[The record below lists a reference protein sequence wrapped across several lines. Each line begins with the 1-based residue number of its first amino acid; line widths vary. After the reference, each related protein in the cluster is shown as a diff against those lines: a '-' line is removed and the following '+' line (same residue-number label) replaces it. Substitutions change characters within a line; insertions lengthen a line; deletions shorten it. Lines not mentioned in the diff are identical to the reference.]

1 MEVFRDIEGYEGY
14 YQATSFGKIWS
25 VPRVT
30 TQGKKVGGYYLKYSN
45 TNKRHYNRVELRKDG
60 CDKLFFEHT
69 LIARAFP
76 EICGEWFDGADIH
89 HKNNNSIDNRPENLI
104 VLSKEAHKALHAVSD
119 ITYYKRSYAQK
130 NAWEVRE
137 KRYGHKKPVYQ
148 YTKDGEFLKEYPSA
162 KEAAIETK
170 TNYPSLSECLHG
182 KNKTA
187 GGYVWKFVN

>member
-14 YQATSFGKIWS
+14 YQATSLGKIWS

-60 CDKLFFEHT
+60 CDKLF
-69 LIARAFP
+69 
-76 EICGEWFDGADIH
+76 
-89 HKNNNSIDNRPENLI
+89 
-104 VLSKEAHKALHAVSD
+104 
-119 ITYYKRSYAQK
+119 
-130 NAWEVRE
+130 
-137 KRYGHKKPVYQ
+137 
-148 YTKDGEFLKEYPSA
+148 

-170 TNYPSLSECLHG
+170 TNYPSLIECLHG